1 MTKFYKLYKNQ
12 GGENMPNIKIGVETD
27 KKSFEQAKD
36 ALEELNDVM
45 PRIVVRD
52 NKTVNINYNINV
64 KNISEEI
71 DCEEMIDDEE

>member
-1 MTKFYKLYKNQ
+1 
-12 GGENMPNIKIGVETD
+12 MPNIKIGVETD
-27 KKSFEQAKD
+27 KKSFEQAKML
-36 ALEELNDVM
+36 LEELNDVM

-71 DCEEMIDDEE
+71 DCEEMTDDEE

>member
-1 MTKFYKLYKNQ
+1 
-12 GGENMPNIKIGVETD
+12 MPNIKIGVETD
-27 KKSFEQAKD
+27 KKGFEQAKML
-36 ALEELNDVM
+36 LEELNDVM

-71 DCEEMIDDEE
+71 DCEEMTDDEE